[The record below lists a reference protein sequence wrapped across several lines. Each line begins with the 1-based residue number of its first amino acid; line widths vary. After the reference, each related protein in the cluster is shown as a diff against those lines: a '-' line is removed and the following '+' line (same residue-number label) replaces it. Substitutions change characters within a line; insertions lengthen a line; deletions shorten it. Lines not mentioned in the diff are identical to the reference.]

1 MAPGGSWAAAEPKAA
16 AEPGAPKE
24 YAAPEAEFAAPEEEY
39 GSAEST
45 TPPEFGLDGYAAP
58 QEYGSAE
65 FGPDGHAAPD
75 GFEAADPA
83 IWTTPEA
90 VLARVLRYPVL
101 LDHCWLGRRRL
112 DRQR

>member
-16 AEPGAPKE
+16 AEPGAPEE
-24 YAAPEAEFAAPEEEY
+24 YAAPEAEY

-45 TPPEFGLDGYAAP
+45 TPPEFGLDGCAAP
-58 QEYGSAE
+58 REYGSAG

-83 IWTTPEA
+83 IWTTPDA
-90 VLARVLRYPVL
+90 VLARVLRYAVL
-101 LDHCWLGRRRL
+101 LGHCWLGRRRL